1 MSTSTN
7 TSANSLLSRLP
18 GEDEQI
24 AVLQWLIDSLNT
36 GAIPQADPIRLKVAL
51 LAADAQVVA
60 DQMNRRLNAG
70 SGGACT
76 LTYADMANAINAV
89 NPSNGKSETT
99 RPETLRKLH
108 VFQLLDDKTRGRG
121 VDYVTGLEGKTK
133 TLFSRHAVDFVANNY
148 EEMLVEQYGWI
159 KPKKPRS
166 GPDHPA

>member
-51 LAADAQVVA
+51 LAADAQIVA
-60 DQMNRRLNAG
+60 DRLSLSVG
-70 SGGACT
+70 STCA
-76 LTYADMANAINAV
+76 LTYSDMAEAV
-89 NPSNGKSETT
+89 NAANPRDGKPTT

-108 VFQLLDDKTRGRG
+108 VLQLLDDKTSGEG
-121 VDYVTGLEGKTK
+121 VDYVVERKGKTK
-133 TLFSRHAVDFVANNY
+133 TLFSRRAVDLIASNY
-148 EEMLVEQYGWI
+148 PTLIEEYGWI
-159 KPKKPRS
+159 TTKKKNPIRS
-166 GPDHPA
+166 ANAA